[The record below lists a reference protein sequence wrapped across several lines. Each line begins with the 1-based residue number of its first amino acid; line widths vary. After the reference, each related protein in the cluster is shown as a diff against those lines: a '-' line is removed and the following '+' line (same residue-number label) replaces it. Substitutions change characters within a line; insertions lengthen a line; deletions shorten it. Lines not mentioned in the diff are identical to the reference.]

1 MIAGAASP
9 TAETTAKK
17 IEAAASVFLRRD
29 DMPHKQVVL
38 ALGMLVVAAPRP
50 ASQPDPYAAPAMA
63 APAGAPDTKYC
74 LRTEPI
80 TGTRIPVIECLTRAE
95 WADGDVD
102 VDEAWAKDGVKI
114 VA

>member
-1 MIAGAASP
+1 MA
-9 TAETTAKK
+9 
-17 IEAAASVFLRRD
+17 
-29 DMPHKQVVL
+29 HKELVL
-38 ALGMLVVAAPRP
+38 ALGMLVAASPLR
-50 ASQPDPYAAPAMA
+50 ASQSDPYAAPIMA

-80 TGTRIPVIECLTRAE
+80 TGTRIPLIECLTREE

-102 VDEAWAKDGVKI
+102 VDEAWAKDGVKV